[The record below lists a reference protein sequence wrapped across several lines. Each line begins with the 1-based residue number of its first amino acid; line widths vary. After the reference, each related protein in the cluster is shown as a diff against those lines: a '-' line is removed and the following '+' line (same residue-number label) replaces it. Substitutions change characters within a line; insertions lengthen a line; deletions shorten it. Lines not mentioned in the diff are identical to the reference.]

1 MDSRQIVVADAQL
14 DAHTAEVLA
23 AVAATDKI
31 VSDRGSCADTLR
43 HFADAAERS
52 GQRLIIVDARLH
64 AEAGALA
71 NLLDAPDRSS
81 AVLLAHRGDGS
92 ADVAVQVADGLLS
105 DAGEPQW
112 TAGVLIVAE
121 EDCAAF
127 ARAARAQAHDIDRR
141 NASDQPLP
149 WPEALTALRSVTS
162 VRAVAAEP
170 FCASCSPM
178 DLPDMSEDDRRL
190 YATASTKDDPLVRLV
205 LRPLSRL
212 VTRRA
217 VAANR
222 SPEWLTGLGVGIGLV
237 AAAVAMLPGQLA
249 WIVAGLAL
257 VAASIVL
264 LSDGEVARYHRRL
277 DVRGARVHGLG
288 VRVVEVAF
296 VLGLAVG
303 TGRLGPPSWL
313 LATAALGCL
322 AVAANAGA
330 SLAAAGDATPTYRP
344 LRWLAVAL
352 ALIIAGPGWGILASA
367 LGSLIV
373 VGLYTARAMTRRVT
387 VSGAARHNRFLV
399 PPGSFVDAGLLVR
412 LMSNAAGEGFSTV
425 AGRAL
430 AGGLVA
436 VCIGAMWAWQGS
448 AWPMFLAVC
457 GFVFAAAVA
466 LASPLRGE
474 HAWAVPPLLRGVELA
489 VLMVIASTVASTG
502 RFAAAAA
509 AAAIYLLTSET
520 IDRWRYLQAPP
531 PAWVPVI
538 GGGFDGR
545 ILLIAAG
552 GLVGALLATSAMYLV
567 AVAAMGLWLVAVV
580 RYPWRAGA
588 DGS

>member
-23 AVAATDKI
+23 SVSATDNI

-43 HFADAAERS
+43 HFADAAEHG

-71 NLLDAPDRSS
+71 NLLDAPDHRS
-81 AVLLAHRGDGS
+81 AVLLAHQGDGS
-92 ADVAVQVADGLLS
+92 ADIEVAVADGLL
-105 DAGEPQW
+105 AEGGQPQW
-112 TAGVLIVAE
+112 TAGVLLVAE
-121 EDCAAF
+121 ADCAAF
-127 ARAARAQAHDIDRR
+127 ARAARARATDIDRR
-141 NASDQPLP
+141 DTSQQPLP
-149 WPEALTALRSVTS
+149 WPEALAALRSVTA
-162 VRAVAAEP
+162 VRAVPAEP

-190 YATASTKDDPLVRLV
+190 YATASTQDDPLVRLL

-222 SPEWLTGLGVGIGLV
+222 SSEWLTGLGVGVGL
-237 AAAVAMLPGQLA
+237 AAAALAMLPGQFA

-257 VAASIVL
+257 VASNIVL

-277 DVRGARVHGLG
+277 EARGARVHGLG
-288 VRVVEVAF
+288 VRVVEVGLILA
-296 VLGLAVG
+296 LAVA
-303 TGRLGPPSWL
+303 TGRLGPPAWL

-330 SLAAAGDATPTYRP
+330 SLAATGDAAPTFRP

-352 ALIIAGPGWGILASA
+352 ALIIAGPGWGMLASA
-367 LGSLIV
+367 LGSLVV
-373 VGLYTARAMTRRVT
+373 VGFYTARAMSRRNAPSYATRP
-387 VSGAARHNRFLV
+387 GRFLV
-399 PPGSFVDAGLLVR
+399 PPGSFVDAGLLAR
-412 LMSNAAGEGFSTV
+412 LMSNAAGDGFSNV

-436 VCIGAMWAWQGS
+436 ICIGVVWAWQAS
-448 AWPMFLAVC
+448 AWPMFFAVF
-457 GFVFAAAVA
+457 GFLFAAAIA
-466 LASPLRGE
+466 LAGPLRGD
-474 HAWAVPPLLRGVELA
+474 HAWAVPPLMRGVEMA
-489 VLMVIASTVASTG
+489 VLMVIASTVAATG

-509 AAAIYLLTSET
+509 AGAIYLLTSET
-520 IDRWRYLQAPP
+520 IDRWRYLHAAP
-531 PAWVPVI
+531 PAWVPVL

-545 ILLIAAG
+545 ILLVAAG
-552 GLVGALLATSAMYLV
+552 GLVGAMVATSAMYLV
-567 AVAAMGLWLVAVV
+567 AVVVGALWLVAVV
-580 RYPWRAGA
+580 RYPWRSAA
-588 DGS
+588 AES